1 MKRAI
6 KYIMRQNASNC
17 LLGTRFSFF
26 LAGGGG
32 GGGGGARRIL
42 KDQMVFRKNGGISV
56 VTDRVLR
63 GLQKIECL

>member
-26 LAGGGG
+26 L
-32 GGGGGARRIL
+32 GARRIL
-42 KDQMVFRKNGGISV
+42 KDHMVFRKNGGISV

>member
-17 LLGTRFSFF
+17 LLGTRFSFS
-26 LAGGGG
+26 AGGGG
-32 GGGGGARRIL
+32 GEGARRIL
-42 KDQMVFRKNGGISV
+42 KDHMVFRKNGGISV

-63 GLQKIECL
+63 GLQKIDCL